1 MHYVDRAGYAMREFY
16 ARNPRLAPRA
26 SSPWKRL
33 VVCTFLLLLGA
44 GAAGGAYFTTKQ
56 VNTARLVEL
65 IEKVVR

>member
-33 VVCTFLLLLGA
+33 VVCTFLVLLGA
-44 GAAGGAYFTTKQ
+44 GAAGGAYFTTRQ
-56 VNTARLVEL
+56 LDATQL
-65 IEKVVR
+65 IQLFQRAVR